1 MPSPPAA
8 PRRRFRFA
16 EFTLSPAR
24 RWLRRAGGEVPLIP
38 RYLDLLL
45 LLVERRSEAL
55 HRREIFDRVWSD
67 VVVSDGALTQAVRTL
82 RRALGEDGGARV
94 FIRTVSRHGYQFVF
108 PVAEEDDADEA
119 GAATNEAATAPPP
132 GPNRGLLG
140 GAEPDPFAAPLG
152 RLLDPAGG
160 DDAWREAAEELHGLG
175 TTEALR
181 RIDGRPGH
189 ARAWAFLRDSRWD
202 APQAGTVPLFSAPA
216 GPEAWARLAR
226 LRLNRALRL
235 AGERWA
241 AASAGGAAAGVV
253 AGLSGGL
260 SMGALGSGA
269 ASASLLAGL
278 CFVGAF
284 VGGVGA
290 AGVGCGLAAAEAL
303 IRSRRTLALTLFGA
317 AGGGAVGAMARH
329 LVEAALAGIFGLVG
343 LRIGGGLEGV
353 VLGASAGLGYALA
366 TRRAAGGMATP
377 RGAARARAAAAAAL
391 ACGLAGSASPALDL
405 RLGAASLAE
414 IVSRFPSSQVRLD
427 TLGRLL
433 GEAGLGPR
441 TRGLVGAAEG
451 LLFGAGLVG
460 GLTRRPR
467 SRSSTES

>member
-1 MPSPPAA
+1 
-8 PRRRFRFA
+8 
-16 EFTLSPAR
+16 
-24 RWLRRAGGEVPLIP
+24 
-38 RYLDLLL
+38 
-45 LLVERRSEAL
+45 
-55 HRREIFDRVWSD
+55 
-67 VVVSDGALTQAVRTL
+67 
-82 RRALGEDGGARV
+82 
-94 FIRTVSRHGYQFVF
+94 
-108 PVAEEDDADEA
+108 
-119 GAATNEAATAPPP
+119 
-132 GPNRGLLG
+132 LLG

-202 APQAGTVPLFSAPA
+202 APQAGPVPLFSAPA